1 MSEFHERLVAAD
13 PAAGPSYAH
22 HDPESMVSRIVAR
35 NPVRRRNVLRDFQL
49 KMAGAVTMATVLTV
63 GGIAALDA
71 AVPGLPILALASAHA
86 KASTPGA
93 ASKDGVGT
101 FSTIMRVY
109 EQYNFTAG
117 SGLSAN
123 ASTGNAYHLA
133 LPTSGSA
140 EASRIASI
148 FSVSGPPVNT
158 NGDSTN
164 WTVTDPSGPSVSYD
178 HYGGVPI
185 WYYQSAS
192 TASFAPSPSAGADS
206 GIEAVPA
213 QAMPNRAVVE
223 SDVKGYLS
231 RLGYGYQLSSPQFS
245 SSVGTTAGP
254 DQVTTTTNW
263 ATVDYGVLVDGTRTD
278 QSVRFTFDASNQL
291 VSASGPAFS
300 ADAPV
305 NYPLQSPVAGV
316 AVLNAQQ
323 RSYFTSSGA
332 PSGAPSGTGG
342 TVAPTGSGPVTQDAT
357 NPSSVSSGTSTGTVP
372 SPGPTDTTT
381 TTGPPIVD
389 VTLDSV
395 DVTLQSYTLTDG
407 SVWLL
412 PIYTYTGNVT
422 PSHGTSYHGTW
433 STIAV
438 DPAFVQVAV
447 VTSPILY

>member
-1 MSEFHERLVAAD
+1 MSDFHERLVAAD

-22 HDPESMVSRIVAR
+22 HDPETMVSRIVAQY
-35 NPVRRRNVLRDFQL
+35 PVRRRNVLRAFQL

-86 KASTPGA
+86 KASTPDA
-93 ASKDGVGT
+93 VSPKGVGT
-101 FSTIMRVY
+101 FSSIMRVY
-109 EQYNFTAG
+109 EQYQFSAG
-117 SGLSAN
+117 TGLSAN

-148 FSVSGPPVNT
+148 FSVSGPPVDT
-158 NGDSTN
+158 NGDATY

-185 WYYQSAS
+185 WYYQSTSAS
-192 TASFAPSPSAGADS
+192 VVSSPPSAGAAP

-213 QAMPNRAVVE
+213 RAMPSQAVVE

-231 RLGYGYQLSSPQFS
+231 RLGYGYRVGSPQFS
-245 SSVGTTAGP
+245 SSVGTTTGP

-263 ATVDYGVLVDGTRTD
+263 ATVDYGILVDGTRTD
-278 QSVRFTFDASNQL
+278 QSVQFTFDASNQL

-300 ADAPV
+300 VDAPV

-323 RSYFTSSGA
+323 RSYFTSGV
-332 PSGAPSGTGG
+332 PSGTGD
-342 TVAPTGSGPVTQDAT
+342 TVAPTGSGPVTQDTT
-357 NPSSVSSGTSTGTVP
+357 NPSSGSSGSSTGPVP
-372 SPGPTDTTT
+372 TPGPTDTSVATSP
-381 TTGPPIVD
+381 TGPPIID

-395 DVTLQSYTLTDG
+395 DVSLQSYTLTDG

-412 PIYTYTGNVT
+412 PIYTYTGNVAQ
-422 PSHGTSYHGTW
+422 SDGTSYHGSW

-447 VTSPILY
+447 VTNPILY